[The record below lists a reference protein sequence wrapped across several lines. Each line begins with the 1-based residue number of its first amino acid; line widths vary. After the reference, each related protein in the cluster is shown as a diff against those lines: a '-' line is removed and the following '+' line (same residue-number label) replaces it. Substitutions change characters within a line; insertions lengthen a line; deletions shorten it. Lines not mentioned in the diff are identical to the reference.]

1 MEKRL
6 IPYFILGFIPA
17 AFVGFDLTMI
27 AIAGVAV
34 AIAWIIFML
43 RQNESVKT
51 ETVSTSDDEWED

>member
-1 MEKRL
+1 M
-6 IPYFILGFIPA
+6 
-17 AFVGFDLTMI
+17 GFDLTMI